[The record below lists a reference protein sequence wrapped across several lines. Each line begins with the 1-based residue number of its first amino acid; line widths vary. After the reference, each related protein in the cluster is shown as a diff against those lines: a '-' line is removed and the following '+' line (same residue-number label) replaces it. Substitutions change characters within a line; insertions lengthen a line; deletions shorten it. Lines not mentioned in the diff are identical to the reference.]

1 MQIYG
6 KTVDDQTRCVHYAT
20 PVDVIAIKFA
30 CCERYYPCH
39 LCHAE
44 TADHPARQWPLDQ
57 RGEQAILCG
66 VCQTEL
72 TINNYLSVDAC
83 PNCGA
88 VFNERCRLHTHLYFE
103 VS

>member
-30 CCERYYPCH
+30 CCNRYYPCH

-44 TADHPARQWPLDQ
+44 TADHPVRQWPLGQ
-57 RGEQAILCG
+57 RGERAVLCG

-72 TINNYLSVDAC
+72 TIDNYLAVDNC
-83 PNCGA
+83 PHCGA
-88 VFNERCRLHTHLYFE
+88 LFNERCRLHKHLYFE
-103 VS
+103 V

>member
-20 PVDVIAIKFA
+20 SVDVIAIKFA
-30 CCERYYPCH
+30 CCSRYYPCH
-39 LCHAE
+39 LCHTE

-66 VCQTEL
+66 VCKTEL
-72 TINNYLSVDAC
+72 TIDNYLSVDAC
-83 PNCGA
+83 PSCGA
-88 VFNERCRLHTHLYFE
+88 VFNERCRLHKHLYFE